1 MVVLKHAKLLYNENV
16 EGFINVEL
24 IQHFQIFLLIIY
36 NLGLYDEKN
45 DSLVYFQAVL
55 VRNYLKSFSMNE
67 FYFFFKISVFLW
79 FVFIYGIRLVL
90 LVWWFWYCYLWPLIY
105 KRERQ
110 FFNSLTVSDNMST
123 DDPQKL
129 AEIEKKSRNS
139 NKKKE

>member
-1 MVVLKHAKLLYNENV
+1 
-16 EGFINVEL
+16 
-24 IQHFQIFLLIIY
+24 
-36 NLGLYDEKN
+36 
-45 DSLVYFQAVL
+45 
-55 VRNYLKSFSMNE
+55 
-67 FYFFFKISVFLW
+67 
-79 FVFIYGIRLVL
+79 